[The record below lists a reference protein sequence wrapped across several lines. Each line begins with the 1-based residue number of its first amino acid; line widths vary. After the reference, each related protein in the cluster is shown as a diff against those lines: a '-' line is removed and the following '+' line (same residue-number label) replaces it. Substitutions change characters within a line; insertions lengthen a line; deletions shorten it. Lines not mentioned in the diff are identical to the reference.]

1 MGTEDLESVLSMP
14 QNRGLSAD
22 IADRLRTAILSGHF
36 EPGAQL
42 REAHLAQFLGV
53 SRGPVREALVR
64 LEREGIVV
72 IRRNRGAFVAQL
84 SREDL
89 DEVYTLRVVI
99 ERFALE
105 RAIAFVD
112 DALLSDIRETV
123 DAMQAASNQ
132 EVTEQEAAELDLRFH
147 DLLYHG
153 SNHRRLLETWRNLR
167 PQIHILLLNRNV
179 AHRDF
184 REYLVKSHRELLDA
198 IASRDRERALALL
211 DDHLHGSYRRVSA
224 MYVADTQPAD
234 TRTNESRG

>member
-1 MGTEDLESVLSMP
+1 MRTIATAVSARHHHTQASGLPMGTEDLESVLSMP

-84 SREDL
+84 SRKDL

-112 DALLSDIRETV
+112 DALLSDIRET
-123 DAMQAASNQ
+123 
-132 EVTEQEAAELDLRFH
+132 
-147 DLLYHG
+147 
-153 SNHRRLLETWRNLR
+153 
-167 PQIHILLLNRNV
+167 
-179 AHRDF
+179 
-184 REYLVKSHRELLDA
+184 
-198 IASRDRERALALL
+198 
-211 DDHLHGSYRRVSA
+211 
-224 MYVADTQPAD
+224 
-234 TRTNESRG
+234 